1 MAMGRVGDLCPVV
14 RQYSLDKK
22 MLLVFRK
29 TMNVGAVGALR
40 RIKSAISVARHVL
53 EHTKHSFL
61 AGELATQFA
70 VQMGFQEESL
80 STSESK
86 QLWLKWHNENH
97 CQPNFWM
104 VRY

>member
-1 MAMGRVGDLCPVV
+1 
-14 RQYSLDKK
+14 
-22 MLLVFRK
+22 
-29 TMNVGAVGALR
+29 MNVGAVGALR

-70 VQMGFQEESL
+70 VQMGFHEESL
-80 STSESK
+80 STMESK
-86 QLWLKWHNENH
+86 ELWLKWHNQNH

-104 VRY
+104 VIY